1 MEKKWQA
8 MLHEAADASFQK
20 EIEVLAVMDSAAYS
34 YVDLPQTALCTL
46 SEKILL
52 LPHQVIVLLFSR
64 YCFYLSPEDTEKFF
78 QIDIGFHRHYVEE
91 VPHPTGEVRY
101 QIVLFQSKAIRH
113 KLTQGG
119 RCKELA
125 VFQLFFCLTVCMVAP
140 IVLPG
145 KPVQASIPCITLKN
159 ILLRDTIRFAAVV
172 VDQVQ
177 ELFVNC
183 SATALGDRFCR
194 GCILHD
200 DTSA

>member
-78 QIDIGFHRHYVEE
+78 QIKNAKGSFRFYRNFLSSSIGLSAEQLISDESLNQACIIAMKEYLRAELRKDPDVHRSDQQGTLIFRRIRKAVA
-91 VPHPTGEVRY
+91 
-101 QIVLFQSKAIRH
+101 VLNSY
-113 KLTQGG
+113 GG
-119 RCKELA
+119 
-125 VFQLFFCLTVCMVAP
+125 
-140 IVLPG
+140 
-145 KPVQASIPCITLKN
+145 
-159 ILLRDTIRFAAVV
+159 
-172 VDQVQ
+172 
-177 ELFVNC
+177 
-183 SATALGDRFCR
+183 
-194 GCILHD
+194 
-200 DTSA
+200 